1 MYPSYIPGQVKY
13 IMTLYL
19 EKEFKLEK
27 GSDDRAINTL
37 KKLIDSSDEEIQLS
51 FQKLNSTGKL
61 QIIGVLG
68 LYQHRFEED
77 GVTSRLFTID
87 VDEEYGFNEAAL
99 QRHLYHV
106 LRLIKRR
113 RKGIWFRWVEPD
125 GTEQK
130 RYLRL
135 Q

>member
-1 MYPSYIPGQVKY
+1 M
-13 IMTLYL
+13 MLYL
-19 EKEFKLEK
+19 EKEFDLLKD
-27 GSDDRAINTL
+27 SDDRSISTL
-37 KKLIDSSDEEIQLS
+37 KKIIEASDEEIQLS
-51 FQKLNSTGKL
+51 FKKLTVSGKL

-68 LYQHRFEED
+68 LYQHTFSSN
-77 GVTSRLFTID
+77 GNVKSRLFTID
-87 VDEEYGFNEAAL
+87 VDPEYGFNEDAL
-99 QRHLYHV
+99 RQHLYHF
-106 LRLIKRR
+106 LRLIKRK

>member
-1 MYPSYIPGQVKY
+1 
-13 IMTLYL
+13 MTLYL

-37 KKLIDSSDEEIQLS
+37 KKLIESSDEEIQLS
-51 FQKLNSTGKL
+51 FKKLSSSGKL

-68 LYQHRFEED
+68 LYQHTFSSN
-77 GVTSRLFTID
+77 GISSRLFTID
-87 VDEEYGFNEAAL
+87 IDPEYGFNEAAL
-99 QRHLYHV
+99 QRHLYHF

>member
-1 MYPSYIPGQVKY
+1 
-13 IMTLYL
+13 MTLYL
-19 EKEFKLEK
+19 EKEFNLSK

-51 FQKLNSTGKL
+51 FKKLSSSGKL

-68 LYQHRFEED
+68 LYQHTFEED
-77 GVTSRLFTID
+77 ENVTSRLFTID
-87 VDEEYGFNEAAL
+87 VDPEYGFNESAL
-99 QRHLYHV
+99 QRHLYHF
-106 LRLIKRR
+106 LRLIKRK

-125 GTEQK
+125 GTENK

>member
-1 MYPSYIPGQVKY
+1 
-13 IMTLYL
+13 MTLYL
-19 EKEFKLEK
+19 EKEFELLK

-37 KKLIDSSDEEIQLS
+37 KKLIEASDEDIQLA
-51 FQKLNSTGKL
+51 FQKLNTTGKL

-68 LYQHRFEED
+68 LYQHKFEED
-77 GVTSRLFTID
+77 ENVTSRLFTID
-87 VDEEYGFNEAAL
+87 VDPEYGFNEAAL
-99 QRHLYHV
+99 QRHLYHF
-106 LRLIKRR
+106 LRLIKRK

-125 GTEQK
+125 GTENK

>member
-1 MYPSYIPGQVKY
+1 
-13 IMTLYL
+13 MTLYL
-19 EKEFKLEK
+19 EKEFELRK

-125 GTEQK
+125 GTEKK
-130 RYLRL
+130 RYFRL

>member
-1 MYPSYIPGQVKY
+1 
-13 IMTLYL
+13 MTLYL

-37 KKLIDSSDEEIQLS
+37 KKLIESSDEEIQLS
-51 FQKLNSTGKL
+51 FKKLSSSGKL

-68 LYQHRFEED
+68 LYQHTFSSN
-77 GVTSRLFTID
+77 GISSRLFTID
-87 VDEEYGFNEAAL
+87 IDPEYGFNEAAL
-99 QRHLYHV
+99 QGHLYHF

-125 GTEQK
+125 GTERK

>member
-1 MYPSYIPGQVKY
+1 
-13 IMTLYL
+13 MTLYL

-37 KKLIDSSDEEIQLS
+37 KKLIESSDEEIQLS
-51 FQKLNSTGKL
+51 FKKLSSSGKL

-68 LYQHRFEED
+68 LYQHTFSSN
-77 GVTSRLFTID
+77 GISSRLFTID
-87 VDEEYGFNEAAL
+87 IDPEYGFNEAAL
-99 QRHLYHV
+99 QRHLYHF

-125 GTEQK
+125 GTERK

>member
-1 MYPSYIPGQVKY
+1 
-13 IMTLYL
+13 MTLYL
-19 EKEFKLEK
+19 EKEFNLSK
-27 GSDDRAINTL
+27 GSDNRAINTL

-51 FQKLNSTGKL
+51 FQKLNTTGKL
-61 QIIGVLG
+61 QVIGILG
-68 LYQHRFEED
+68 FYQHEFKED
-77 GVTSRLFTID
+77 GNVSSRLFTID
-87 VDEEYGFNEAAL
+87 IDPDYGFNEAAL
-99 QRHLYHV
+99 QRHLYHF

-113 RKGIWFRWVEPD
+113 KKGIWFRWVEPD

>member
-1 MYPSYIPGQVKY
+1 
-13 IMTLYL
+13 MTLYL
-19 EKEFKLEK
+19 EKEFNLSK

-51 FQKLNSTGKL
+51 FQKLNTTGKL

-68 LYQHRFEED
+68 LYQHTFSSN
-77 GVTSRLFTID
+77 GISSCLFTLD

-99 QRHLYHV
+99 QRHLYHF

-113 RKGIWFRWVEPD
+113 KKGIWFRWVEPD

>member
-1 MYPSYIPGQVKY
+1 
-13 IMTLYL
+13 MTLYL
-19 EKEFKLEK
+19 EKEFNLSK

-51 FQKLNSTGKL
+51 FQKLNTTGKL
-61 QIIGVLG
+61 QVIGILG
-68 LYQHRFEED
+68 FYQHEFKED
-77 GVTSRLFTID
+77 GNVSSRLFTID
-87 VDEEYGFNEAAL
+87 IDPDYGFNEAAL
-99 QRHLYHV
+99 QRHLYHF

-113 RKGIWFRWVEPD
+113 KKGIWFRWVEPD

>member
-1 MYPSYIPGQVKY
+1 
-13 IMTLYL
+13 MTLYL
-19 EKEFKLEK
+19 EKEFELRK

-99 QRHLYHV
+99 QRHLYHF

-113 RKGIWFRWVEPD
+113 KKGIWFRWVEPD

>member
-37 KKLIDSSDEEIQLS
+37 KKLIESSDEEIQLS
-51 FQKLNSTGKL
+51 FKKLSSSGKL

-68 LYQHRFEED
+68 LYQHTFSSN
-77 GVTSRLFTID
+77 GISSRLFTID
-87 VDEEYGFNEAAL
+87 IDPEYGFNEAAL
-99 QRHLYHV
+99 QRHLYHF

-125 GTEQK
+125 GTERK

>member
-1 MYPSYIPGQVKY
+1 
-13 IMTLYL
+13 MTLKL
-19 EKEFKLEK
+19 EKEFNLLK
-27 GSDDRAINTL
+27 GSDDRAIDTL
-37 KKLIDSSDEEIQLS
+37 KKLIESSDEEIQLS
-51 FQKLNSTGKL
+51 FKKLSSSGKL

-68 LYQHRFEED
+68 LYQHRFVED
-77 GVTSRLFTID
+77 GGVTSRLFTID

-99 QRHLYHV
+99 QRHLYHF

-135 Q
+135 QESEVPKRC

>member
-1 MYPSYIPGQVKY
+1 
-13 IMTLYL
+13 MTLYL
-19 EKEFKLEK
+19 EKEFNLLK
-27 GSDDRAINTL
+27 GSDDRAIENL
-37 KKLIDSSDEEIQLS
+37 KKLIESSDEEIQLS
-51 FQKLNSTGKL
+51 FKKLSSSGKL

-68 LYQHRFEED
+68 LYQHTFSSN
-77 GVTSRLFTID
+77 GISSRLFTLD

-99 QRHLYHV
+99 QRHLYHF

>member
-1 MYPSYIPGQVKY
+1 
-13 IMTLYL
+13 MTLYL
-19 EKEFKLEK
+19 EKEFNLSKD
-27 GSDDRAINTL
+27 SDDRAINTL

-51 FQKLNSTGKL
+51 FQKLNTTGKL
-61 QIIGVLG
+61 QVIGILG
-68 LYQHRFEED
+68 FYQHEFKED
-77 GVTSRLFTID
+77 GNVSSRLFTID
-87 VDEEYGFNEAAL
+87 IDPDYGFNEAAL
-99 QRHLYHV
+99 QRHLYHF

-113 RKGIWFRWVEPD
+113 KKGIWFRWVEPD

>member
-37 KKLIDSSDEEIQLS
+37 KKLIESSDEEIQLS
-51 FQKLNSTGKL
+51 FKKLSSSGKL

-68 LYQHRFEED
+68 LYQRTFSSN
-77 GVTSRLFTID
+77 GISSRLFTID
-87 VDEEYGFNEAAL
+87 IDPEYGFNEAAL
-99 QRHLYHV
+99 QRHLYHF

-125 GTEQK
+125 GTERK

>member
-1 MYPSYIPGQVKY
+1 
-13 IMTLYL
+13 MTLYL
-19 EKEFKLEK
+19 EKEFNLSK

-51 FQKLNSTGKL
+51 FQKLNTTGKL
-61 QIIGVLG
+61 QVIGILS
-68 LYQHRFEED
+68 LYQHTFEED
-77 GVTSRLFTID
+77 GDVTSRLFTID
-87 VDEEYGFNEAAL
+87 IDEEYGFNEAAL
-99 QRHLYHV
+99 QRHLYHF

-113 RKGIWFRWVEPD
+113 KKGIWFRWVEPD

>member
-1 MYPSYIPGQVKY
+1 
-13 IMTLYL
+13 MTLYL
-19 EKEFKLEK
+19 EKEFKLLK
-27 GSDDRAINTL
+27 DSDDRAISTL
-37 KKLIDSSDEEIQLS
+37 KKLIESSDEEIQLS
-51 FQKLNSTGKL
+51 FKKLSTSGKL

-68 LYQHRFEED
+68 LYQHNFEED
-77 GVTSRLFTID
+77 GVTSRLFTLD
-87 VDEEYGFNEAAL
+87 VDPEYGFNEAAL
-99 QRHLYHV
+99 QRHLYHY

-125 GTEQK
+125 GTERK

>member
-1 MYPSYIPGQVKY
+1 MI
-13 IMTLYL
+13 LYL
-19 EKEFKLEK
+19 AKEFNLLK

-37 KKLIDSSDEEIQLS
+37 KKIIESPDDEIQLS
-51 FQKLNSTGKL
+51 FQKLTSSGKL

-68 LYQHRFEED
+68 LYQHTFEED
-77 GVTSRLFTID
+77 GNVTSRLFTID
-87 VDEEYGFNEAAL
+87 VDKEYGFNEDAL
-99 QRHLYHV
+99 QRHLYHF

-125 GTEQK
+125 GTEKK